1 MLILDTDHLAALD
14 RKKVIGERLAKR
26 LEIRRSEVSTTIV
39 SISEQLSG
47 LLALIASP
55 GKEALLI
62 ENYGR
67 LALKLEDLQEF
78 VILPWTTQSASVF
91 DRLRREKLRI
101 GTMDL
106 RIASIALANNA
117 TVLTA
122 NLRDFRKVP
131 DLRTENWLD

>member
-1 MLILDTDHLAALD
+1 M
-14 RKKVIGERLAKR
+14 
-26 LEIRRSEVSTTIV
+26 
-39 SISEQLSG
+39 
-47 LLALIASP
+47 
-55 GKEALLI
+55 LI
-62 ENYGR
+62 ENHGR